1 MPWLVRD
8 DKVLGS
14 LEIAET
20 RRARGRGLLGRDGL
34 DGALLIP
41 HTRSVHSVGMRFDI
55 DVAFLDGDYVVIRT
69 LTLRRQRVT
78 KIVMRARH
86 VLEAEA
92 GSFHDWELG
101 VGDHLEIR

>member
-20 RRARGRGLLGRDGL
+20 HRARSRGLLGRDGC

-41 HTRSVHSVGMRFDI
+41 NTRSVHSFGMRFDI
-55 DVAFLDGDYVVIRT
+55 DVAFLDADNIVIRT
-69 LTLRRQRVT
+69 LTLRRRRVT

-92 GSFHDWELG
+92 GSFHDWELD
-101 VGDHLEIR
+101 VGDQLEIR